1 MAELPTAESIA
12 PAPRVLVVDDSRDI
26 LEPLAEYLG
35 AQGLDVV
42 TAADGMGMRR
52 QLAAGRIDLV
62 VLDVMLPDESGWTL
76 CAEVVDRF
84 GIPVIMLT
92 AVAEVQQ
99 RIHGL
104 GLGADDYVTKP
115 FAPGELLARI
125 RTVLRR
131 AMRQQT
137 RAAGQAAASSEAP
150 AASAPATA
158 AALDPAALAGRYL
171 FDGWLFDTRR
181 YELHDPAGQPLELNT
196 AEFKLLCAL
205 VAHPNQVLGRDR
217 LLQLTHGSDTPQV
230 FDRSIDTVVSR
241 LRRKL
246 ETRTDGQRLIKT
258 AWGNGY
264 VFAVDVQEA
273 STT

>member
-52 QLAAGRIDLV
+52 QLAAGPVDLV

-150 AASAPATA
+150 AAPAP
-158 AALDPAALAGRYL
+158 
-171 FDGWLFDTRR
+171 
-181 YELHDPAGQPLELNT
+181 
-196 AEFKLLCAL
+196 
-205 VAHPNQVLGRDR
+205 VL
-217 LLQLTHGSDTPQV
+217 S
-230 FDRSIDTVVSR
+230 
-241 LRRKL
+241 
-246 ETRTDGQRLIKT
+246 LIHI
-258 AWGNGY
+258 
-264 VFAVDVQEA
+264 
-273 STT
+273 